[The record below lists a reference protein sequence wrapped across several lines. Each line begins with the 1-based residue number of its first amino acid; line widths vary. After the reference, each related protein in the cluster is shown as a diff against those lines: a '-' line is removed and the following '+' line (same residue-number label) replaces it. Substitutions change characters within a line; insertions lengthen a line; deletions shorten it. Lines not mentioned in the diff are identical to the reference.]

1 MLMSGYTALIYLIS
15 VVASFVHGVL
25 GFGYPFISTPL
36 IAMFSDV
43 RSAMLVLV
51 LPTMA
56 INIMS
61 IMRGGNARSVLSQF
75 WPLAL
80 FFGLG
85 SLAGTRLLIYTDP
98 EPYKLLLAGIILFYL
113 FIQKKGLKIKW
124 IKQHDTYA
132 MLLFGTI
139 GGLLAG
145 TVNGAIPALIIYTL
159 ERNLSPAVSIIVF
172 NVCFLSGK
180 FTQTAMFAEAGLF
193 NMELVILALP
203 LAILSVIG
211 LWIGLKVR
219 GSVDTDRYR
228 LWLQKTLYAL
238 SAMLILQ
245 YVYDNFIGS

>member
-1 MLMSGYTALIYLIS
+1 MMSGYTALIYIIS
-15 VVASFVHGVL
+15 IGASFVHGVF

-36 IAMFSDV
+36 IAMFTDV

-61 IMRGGNARSVLSQF
+61 IVRGRNTLSVLTQY

-85 SLAGTRLLIYTDP
+85 SLAGTRLLILTDP
-98 EPYKLLLAGIILFYL
+98 EPFKLLLAGIILLYL
-113 FIQKKGLKIKW
+113 FIQKKGFKIEWK
-124 IKQHDTYA
+124 KQHDTYA
-132 MLLFGTI
+132 MLLFGSV

-145 TVNGAIPALIIYTL
+145 TVNGAIPVLIIYTL
-159 ERNLSPAVSIIVF
+159 ERNLSPVVSIIVF

-180 FTQTAMFAEAGLF
+180 LTQTATFAQAGLF
-193 NMELVILALP
+193 NGELVIFVFP
-203 LAILSVIG
+203 LAVFSIIG
-211 LWIGLKVR
+211 LWVGLKVR
-219 GSVDTDRYR
+219 DYVDTNRYR
-228 LWLQKTLYAL
+228 RWLQKTLYAL

-245 YVYDNFIGS
+245 YAYDNIIGC